1 MPPVSR
7 EHIRPLSGIAGAD
20 ILVRLETER
29 GELRAYAVVLRVFQ
43 RGAHRPVRLYDYVP
57 AHAEHHLHRYSR
69 EGIKQQPPEVLPY
82 SSVQGGF
89 DAAIQE
95 IRERAEQLIDSWQR

>member
-1 MPPVSR
+1 VSPVSR
-7 EHIRPLSGIAGAD
+7 EHVRPLPGVTDAD

-29 GELRAYAVVLRVFQ
+29 GQLRGYAVVLRVFEG
-43 RGAHRPVRLYDYVP
+43 RAHRLVRLYDYVP

-82 SSVQGGF
+82 SSVQEGF
-89 DAAIQE
+89 NAAIQE
-95 IRERAEQLIDSWQR
+95 IRERAKQLIDSWRR